1 MQSSGEEQ
9 QKDEREKEREGDRWK
24 EEMQEG
30 EGGRRWKEDNS
41 RDVMQDGGRWRGG
54 GEEGGEGV
62 RQQQQERWKE
72 EGVIRRG
79 QVVAGARAKGEGG
92 GRRGG
97 VSGASCIDDIITG
110 PAYLGGCG
118 FMVLC
123 RWVQAVV
130 AVGRKCVTQQKIS
143 PPLPLSAL
151 QRSLPP
157 FPKSSPLFSLS

>member
-97 VSGASCIDDIITG
+97 VSGASCIDEIITLVRLIWEG
-110 PAYLGGCG
+110 VDIWWSVGGCRQ
-118 FMVLC
+118 C
-123 RWVQAVV
+123 
-130 AVGRKCVTQQKIS
+130 
-143 PPLPLSAL
+143 
-151 QRSLPP
+151 
-157 FPKSSPLFSLS
+157 